1 MDQCSLSAI
10 GNLKDL
16 KATITKAQV
25 RQKVWEFLEK
35 NDIANFPRP
44 VYQRIPNF
52 KGATV
57 AGQRVTLKATTQY
70 DLSLKRR
77 LNTSTGNSKGLK

>member
-10 GNLKDL
+10 LNLKDL
-16 KATITKAQV
+16 KTTITKAQV
-25 RQKVWEFLEK
+25 RQKVWEFMEK

-52 KGATV
+52 KGAPI
-57 AGQRVTLKATTQY
+57 AGQRVIFISTHVSVTY
-70 DLSLKRR
+70 LSQEV
-77 LNTSTGNSKGLK
+77 